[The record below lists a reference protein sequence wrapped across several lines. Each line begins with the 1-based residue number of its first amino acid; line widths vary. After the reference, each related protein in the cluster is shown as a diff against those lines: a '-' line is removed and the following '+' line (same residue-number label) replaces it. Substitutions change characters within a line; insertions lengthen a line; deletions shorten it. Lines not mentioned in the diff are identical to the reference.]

1 MKKERIRLEKL
12 LNSKKEEFWTLEAQ
26 LLTKFLETRTELVT
40 KDMANFAW
48 QFLHFLKAR
57 DYCIVN
63 KKTLFCFPFGKM
75 VELKGVK

>member
-1 MKKERIRLEKL
+1 MKKERMRLRKV
-12 LNSKKEEFWTLEAQ
+12 LNSKKEEFEILEAQ
-26 LLTKFLETRTELVT
+26 LLMKFLETRTEPVT

-63 KKTLFCFPFGKM
+63 KRTLFCFPFGKM
-75 VELKGVK
+75 VEMKGVK